1 MVSLFGLADS
11 SWITYEKF
19 AGVTPSCYLTT
30 IFDCGQV
37 LGSRWA
43 NIGPFPLSFFGMGF
57 YLAVFLI
64 AVGLL
69 VHPKPYVWLRPAL
82 LTLATF
88 GFAFSLYLTAIQ
100 AFLIQA
106 FCFFCVLSAISSTT
120 IFAFSGVGWFHSRKM
135 KEPNAI
141 TGL

>member
-19 AGVTPSCYLTT
+19 AGITPSCYLTS

-37 LGSRWA
+37 LSSRWA
-43 NIGPFPLSFFGMGF
+43 NIGPFPLSLFGMGF
-57 YLAVFLI
+57 YLTVFLV
-64 AVGLL
+64 AAALL
-69 VHPKPYVWLRPAL
+69 VLPKPHPWLRPSL
-82 LTLATF
+82 LTLAAL
-88 GFAFSLYLTAIQ
+88 GFVFSLYLTAVQ

-120 IFAFSGVGWFHSRKM
+120 IFAFSGVGWLHARKM
-135 KEPNAI
+135 KESDDI
-141 TGL
+141 TGI